1 MTKKRPQSITV
12 NFDRRV
18 LEWILSETSKH
29 PESEEGGKYIG
40 HMKVSEI
47 DHDAIS
53 VTINDFL
60 PGGPRAKRT
69 AVEFMP
75 DGEYQESLFRQVER
89 LDSDVEHLGSW
100 HTHHCYGLD
109 RLSSGDIKGYF
120 RTVNK
125 RDYRPNIFVASLVK
139 FIPRHP
145 KSESWIDHFLF
156 VRGDDN
162 YYTIT
167 NEVRLTSTSPLS
179 LGITGH
185 GLKGESDVSI
195 GDMPLASQFWFETEV
210 GRNTLAADRACL
222 SKQFPG
228 GFTASRKRNQVQ
240 IRCEDNGRAVTILY
254 PANRHDTNL
263 TTTVLKG
270 TEVIV
275 SIDCNLTHRTAAY
288 VAAMA
293 VFERL

>member
-210 GRNTLAADRACL
+210 GRNTLAGLGAAARAEQAVPRRL
-222 SKQFPG
+222 YSKSEKEPSSDTVRGQR
-228 GFTASRKRNQVQ
+228 SS
-240 IRCEDNGRAVTILY
+240 
-254 PANRHDTNL
+254 RHDTLSSESPRHQSHN
-263 TTTVLKG
+263 
-270 TEVIV
+270 
-275 SIDCNLTHRTAAY
+275 HRAQGH
-288 VAAMA
+288 
-293 VFERL
+293 